1 MSQYL
6 EFAGNHPLLMAA
18 LVLVIAVLVMN
29 EFRRKLLGFKEL
41 SVNEAVRL
49 INHDDALALDVRL
62 RGLRNRR
69 LSRRILSSIFQKA
82 L

>member
-49 INHDDALALDVRL
+49 INHDDALALDVRDS
-62 RGLRNRR
+62 RSITAAR
-69 LSRRILSSIFQKA
+69 LVSVSQI
-82 L
+82 